1 MKFKVQI
8 FTDKWNG
15 NRVTAGKQMKQ
26 KTFTADDWDEAEVIA
41 HKVWA
46 DVEAQTGNAGDMRL
60 TRVDIMMKKCIT
72 V

>member
-15 NRVTAGKQMKQ
+15 NRVT
-26 KTFTADDWDEAEVIA
+26 
-41 HKVWA
+41 
-46 DVEAQTGNAGDMRL
+46 
-60 TRVDIMMKKCIT
+60 RVDIMMKKCIT